1 MSASGVR
8 FAVIGINHNHIF
20 GQVDAL
26 LGAGAEFVSFFA
38 EEDDLAAP
46 FAERYP
52 QARRVPDARQIL
64 EDDGIAVVVSAA
76 IPRDRARIGL
86 AAMRHGKDYMV
97 DKPGMIT
104 LEELAEVQRVQ
115 KETGRIYSIFYSE
128 HFSSR
133 VTNKAGELVRSGAIG
148 QVVNTLGLGP
158 HRLNAPIRPSWFFER
173 EAYGGILTD
182 IASHQCEQFL
192 FFTGAKDAEV
202 TYALVAN
209 RANRQTPG
217 LQDFGEM
224 TLKSENATGYI
235 RVDWFT
241 PDGLP
246 IWGDGRVMLVGTE
259 GTIEMRKYIDV
270 AGREGKDHLF
280 LVDKTG
286 MRHLDCSNEEL
297 AYGRNFLNDVRDRTE
312 TAMGQEHCFKAMELV
327 LNAQAMAEA
336 APAGRGVR

>member
-1 MSASGVR
+1 MPFSAPGPSSSPSSPKR
-8 FAVIGINHNHIF
+8 TISPLPSRNATRRR
-20 GQVDAL
+20 
-26 LGAGAEFVSFFA
+26 GAFT
-38 EEDDLAAP
+38 
-46 FAERYP
+46 
-52 QARRVPDARQIL
+52 DARQIL

-76 IPRDRARIGL
+76 IPKDRARIGL

-133 VTNKAGELVRSGAIG
+133 VTDKAGELVRSGAIG

-327 LNAQAMAEA
+327 LKAQAMAEA
-336 APAGRGVR
+336 APAGRGAR